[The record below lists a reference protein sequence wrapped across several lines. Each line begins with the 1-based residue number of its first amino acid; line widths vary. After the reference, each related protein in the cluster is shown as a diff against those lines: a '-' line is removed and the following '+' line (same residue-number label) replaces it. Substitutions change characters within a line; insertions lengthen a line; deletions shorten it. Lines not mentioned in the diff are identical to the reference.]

1 MGRNIVFQ
9 ESPNDP
15 GRRSR
20 LWFKEDVD
28 RVLTKNKG
36 TEKISSV
43 VLNLLQPYEARWST
57 EAFSNASQ
65 LKFLSLTEV
74 HLPLGLSCL
83 PCSLKVLRWRGCPLK
98 TMAQTNQL
106 DEVVDIKLSHS
117 KIEQLWQGINFMEK
131 LKYLNLKFSKNLK
144 RVPDFSGVPNL
155 EKLILKGCT
164 SLTEVHPSLVHH
176 NKVVLVNLEDCISL
190 EALPEKLEMNSMKEL
205 ILSGCCEFKFLPEFG
220 ESMEN
225 LSMLALQGTAIRK
238 LPSSLGRLVGLTDL
252 NLKDCKNCIKEIKC
266 LEELLANDTAIDEL
280 PSSISYLDNLKSL
293 SFAGCKGTLTKSM
306 NRFIPWM
313 RASQPAPTGFRFPN
327 SVWNLP
333 SLKHI
338 NLSYCDLSEESI
350 PHYFC
355 HLTSLVSLD
364 LTGNNFVTIPS
375 SISKLSK
382 LELLTLNCCEK
393 LQFLPELPSSI
404 MQLDASNCDSLETPK
419 FDPRKPC
426 SLFASP
432 IKLSLPQEFK
442 SFMEGRCLP
451 TTRFDMLIPGD
462 EIPSWFVPQRSLSF
476 IGNIEEWLPFGV

>member
-1 MGRNIVFQ
+1 
-9 ESPNDP
+9 
-15 GRRSR
+15 
-20 LWFKEDVD
+20 
-28 RVLTKNKG
+28 
-36 TEKISSV
+36 
-43 VLNLLQPYEARWST
+43 
-57 EAFSNASQ
+57 
-65 LKFLSLTEV
+65 
-74 HLPLGLSCL
+74 
-83 PCSLKVLRWRGCPLK
+83 
-98 TMAQTNQL
+98 
-106 DEVVDIKLSHS
+106 
-117 KIEQLWQGINFMEK
+117 
-131 LKYLNLKFSKNLK
+131 
-144 RVPDFSGVPNL
+144 
-155 EKLILKGCT
+155 
-164 SLTEVHPSLVHH
+164 
-176 NKVVLVNLEDCISL
+176 
-190 EALPEKLEMNSMKEL
+190 
-205 ILSGCCEFKFLPEFG
+205 
-220 ESMEN
+220 
-225 LSMLALQGTAIRK
+225 
-238 LPSSLGRLVGLTDL
+238 
-252 NLKDCKNCIKEIKC
+252 

-280 PSSISYLDNLKSL
+280 PSFISYLDNLKSL

-306 NRFIPWM
+306 NRFIPFNRM

-333 SLKHI
+333 ALKHI

-442 SFMEGRCLP
+442 SFMEVCIQYP
-451 TTRFDMLIPGD
+451 FDSSVTVYKLLKYFHGD
-462 EIPSWFVPQRSLSF
+462 T
-476 IGNIEEWLPFGV
+476 

>member
-1 MGRNIVFQ
+1 
-9 ESPNDP
+9 
-15 GRRSR
+15 
-20 LWFKEDVD
+20 
-28 RVLTKNKG
+28 
-36 TEKISSV
+36 
-43 VLNLLQPYEARWST
+43 
-57 EAFSNASQ
+57 
-65 LKFLSLTEV
+65 
-74 HLPLGLSCL
+74 
-83 PCSLKVLRWRGCPLK
+83 
-98 TMAQTNQL
+98 
-106 DEVVDIKLSHS
+106 
-117 KIEQLWQGINFMEK
+117 MEK

-144 RVPDFSGVPNL
+144 RLPDFAGVPNL

-164 SLTEVHPSLVHH
+164 SLTEVHPSLVRH

-190 EALPEKLEMNSMKEL
+190 EALPEKLEMNSLKEL
-205 ILSGCCEFKFLPEFG
+205 ILSGCCEFKILSEFG

-238 LPSSLGRLVGLTDL
+238 LPSSLGCLVGLTDL
-252 NLKDCKNCIKEIKC
+252 NLKDCKSLVYLPDTIHGLNSLRVLDISGCSKLCRLPDCIKEIKC

-280 PSSISYLDNLKSL
+280 PSFISYLDNLKSL

-306 NRFIPWM
+306 NRFIPFNRM

-333 SLKHI
+333 ALKHI

-404 MQLDASNCDSLETPK
+404 MQLDASNCGSLETPK

-442 SFMEGRCLP
+442 SFMEVCIQYP
-451 TTRFDMLIPGD
+451 FDSSVTI
-462 EIPSWFVPQRSLSF
+462 
-476 IGNIEEWLPFGV
+476 NY